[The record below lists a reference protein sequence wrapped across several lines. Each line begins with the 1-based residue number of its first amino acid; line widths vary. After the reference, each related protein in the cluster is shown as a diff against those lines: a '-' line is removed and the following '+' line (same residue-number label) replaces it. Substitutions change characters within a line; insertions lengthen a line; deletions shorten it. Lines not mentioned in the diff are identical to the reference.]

1 MEESLGMFLS
11 QDQIN
16 PLERSSSPTISRKIW
31 ELPNAGA
38 DKKKQLKYYIP
49 LESFRWLIVV
59 GWWLIV
65 ILIMWSSFKII

>member
-38 DKKKQLKYYIP
+38 DKKKTAQILYT
-49 LESFRWLIVV
+49 FRI
-59 GWWLIV
+59 
-65 ILIMWSSFKII
+65 F